1 MKKGLFFKFSLLL
14 VFVLFL
20 QYGFAQDSPQWR
32 LPENV
37 KARLGKGRISEFQYS
52 PDGTRLA
59 VAGSTGIW
67 LYDTATL
74 QEIDLFTEHTD
85 WVASLGL
92 QP

>member
-14 VFVLFL
+14 VFVLLL
-20 QYGFAQDSPQWR
+20 QDSFAQDSPQWR

-59 VAGSTGIW
+59 V
-67 LYDTATL
+67 D
-74 QEIDLFTEHTD
+74 
-85 WVASLGL
+85 
-92 QP
+92 